1 MAYSCVL
8 FDMTVY
14 GPQYTGTPAILRR
27 LEVLF
32 GVGQAAPIAYSLD
45 LSGLTEAAANS
56 LLYEAD
62 GITPRPY
69 VRPGTPN
76 TGQSEPLVRWASD
89 GTGPHWKLDDKG
101 QGGTVAFPITDTIWN
116 AIWAEFLSGNPVNLR
131 LIGSAP
137 AQYSKFEFALGT
149 DLDQRTN
156 NIFELNSAN
165 PSLFPLEINGDFYI
179 GTPALIEPVLPGLPP
194 TDLVWGLDRA
204 ALQKRR
210 LLFSQATQGVSGSYT
225 QTVLLGDPT
234 TPQAEVDE
242 LYLERMHIP
251 FPNGDRMDWE
261 SVKQVSYVAPK
272 CRRANPEFYI
282 DLWLGT
288 QDDLDSPIRWHGP
301 KRWRPGKKGVFFDK
315 SGRFISL
322 RARVPSDIDF
332 RLTGYDIEYK
342 LVSKR

>member
-1 MAYSCVL
+1 MAYIFSSQSRAGGSVGLVTLRREDTVSGEIKTIDLPYDWEGNDLILGIGETGSAWYYGFYGQFMQNVL
-8 FDMTVY
+8 LKTDDIFESVTDFTTTANGVAATNLMY
-14 GPQYTGTPAILRR
+14 SPMWASYIAFEATGNLGWKSTYDNVLLISAQDASLLKEGNSVDPGWPVTDVAPAI
-27 LEVLF
+27 V
-32 GVGQAAPIAYSLD
+32 
-45 LSGLTEAAANS
+45 
-56 LLYEAD
+56 
-62 GITPRPY
+62 
-69 VRPGTPN
+69 
-76 TGQSEPLVRWASD
+76 
-89 GTGPHWKLDDKG
+89 
-101 QGGTVAFPITDTIWN
+101 
-116 AIWAEFLSGNPVNLR
+116 
-131 LIGSAP
+131 
-137 AQYSKFEFALGT
+137 
-149 DLDQRTN
+149 
-156 NIFELNSAN
+156 
-165 PSLFPLEINGDFYI
+165 
-179 GTPALIEPVLPGLPP
+179 

-204 ALQKRR
+204 TLQKRR

-225 QTVLLGDPT
+225 QTILLGDPA

>member
-1 MAYSCVL
+1 MA
-8 FDMTVY
+8 TV
-14 GPQYTGTPAILRR
+14 
-27 LEVLF
+27 
-32 GVGQAAPIAYSLD
+32 
-45 LSGLTEAAANS
+45 
-56 LLYEAD
+56 
-62 GITPRPY
+62 
-69 VRPGTPN
+69 
-76 TGQSEPLVRWASD
+76 
-89 GTGPHWKLDDKG
+89 
-101 QGGTVAFPITDTIWN
+101 
-116 AIWAEFLSGNPVNLR
+116 
-131 LIGSAP
+131 
-137 AQYSKFEFALGT
+137 
-149 DLDQRTN
+149 
-156 NIFELNSAN
+156 
-165 PSLFPLEINGDFYI
+165 
-179 GTPALIEPVLPGLPP
+179 

-210 LLFSQATQGVSGSYT
+210 LLFSQAKQGISGTYT
-225 QTVLLGDPT
+225 QTILLGDPT

-301 KRWRPGKKGVFFDK
+301 KRWKPGKKGVFFDK

-342 LVSKR
+342 LTSKR